1 MLNDITITG
10 KRLREARKAAFPDLS
25 AAEVARQLSITRQTL
40 NDYENDRSQP
50 SADVLVRMAVLYSVD
65 MRELA
70 TIPAKAKVFLQKV
83 CATA

>member
-10 KRLREARKAAFPDLS
+10 KRLREARIAALPDLS
-25 AAEVARQLSITRQTL
+25 AAEVARRLSISRQAL

-65 MRELA
+65 VRDLA
-70 TIPAKAKVFLQKV
+70 TISAKAKLFLKNV
-83 CATA
+83 YATA